1 MTVDERLLE
10 ERPAEAIAEAAEAAF
25 PRGEWPGRKHVLDL
39 DDFSTGEI
47 YHVLSIAEVMK
58 EILRRPI
65 PRVPALR
72 GKTVVNLFYEPSTR
86 TRISFELA
94 AKSLGADTVNVTAS
108 GSSVEKGESL
118 LDSLRTLR
126 ALGATALVMRHSASG
141 APYLAAF
148 ELDGSV
154 LNAGDGWHAHPTQ
167 ALLDLFTI
175 RENFGR
181 LAGVKVTILGD
192 VLHSRVARSNIWGL
206 TKVGADV
213 TLCGPPTLLP
223 STCIPPVAR
232 GPWPGAVKV
241 ELDADKAIE
250 GADVVMVLRLQK
262 ERQQAG
268 LLPNIREYVQRYGLT
283 VERVRR
289 KFPDG
294 LVMHPGPMNE
304 GIEIDPEVAHGAQ
317 SLIETQVTNG
327 VAIRMALL
335 YLLCGGAPGLTEG
348 RS

>member
-1 MTVDERLLE
+1 
-10 ERPAEAIAEAAEAAF
+10 
-25 PRGEWPGRKHVLDL
+25 
-39 DDFSTGEI
+39 
-47 YHVLSIAEVMK
+47 
-58 EILRRPI
+58 
-65 PRVPALR
+65 LR

-94 AKSLGADTVNVTAS
+94 AKSLGADTVNITAS

-126 ALGATALVMRHSASG
+126 ALGATALIMRHSSSG
-141 APYLAAF
+141 APYLAAH
-148 ELDGSV
+148 EIEGSV

-175 RENFGR
+175 REHFGR
-181 LAGVKVTILGD
+181 LAGIKVTILGD

-206 TKVGADV
+206 TKVGANV

-223 STCIPPVAR
+223 STCVPPVAQ
-232 GPWPGAVKV
+232 GPWPGDVRV
-241 ELDADKAIE
+241 DLDADRAIE
-250 GADVVMVLRLQK
+250 NADVVMVLRLQK
-262 ERQQAG
+262 ERQQSG

-304 GIEIDPEVAHGAQ
+304 GIEIDAEVAHGAQ

-335 YLLCGGAPGLTEG
+335 YLLCGGVPGLTEARG
-348 RS
+348 

>member
-1 MTVDERLLE
+1 MTVDEQLLK
-10 ERPAEAIAEAAEAAF
+10 ERPAEAIAEAAEGAF
-25 PRGEWPGRKHVLDL
+25 PAGEWPGRKHVLDL

-47 YHVLSIAEVMK
+47 YHVLGIAEVMK
-58 EILRRPI
+58 EILKRPI

-94 AKSLGADTVNVTAS
+94 AKSLGADTINVTAS

-126 ALGATALVMRHSASG
+126 ALGATALVMRHSSSG
-141 APYLAAF
+141 APYLAAH
-148 ELDGSV
+148 ELAGSV
-154 LNAGDGWHAHPTQ
+154 INAGDGWHAHPTQ
-167 ALLDLFTI
+167 ALLDLFTL
-175 RENFGR
+175 REHFGH
-181 LAGVKVTILGD
+181 LAGINVTILGD

-206 TKVGADV
+206 TKVGANV

-223 STCIPPVAR
+223 STCIPPVAT
-232 GPWPGAVKV
+232 GDWPRTVKV
-241 ELDADKAIE
+241 ELDADRAIE
-250 GADVVMVLRLQK
+250 HADVVMVLRLQR

-268 LLPNIREYVQRYGLT
+268 LLPNIREYVQRYGLS
-283 VERVRR
+283 VERV
-289 KFPDG
+289 KAKLPDG

-317 SLIETQVTNG
+317 SLIEAQVTNG
-327 VAIRMALL
+327 VALRMALL
-335 YLLCGGAPGLTEG
+335 YLLCGGVPGLTEG
-348 RS
+348 RP

>member
-1 MTVDERLLE
+1 MTVDERRLE
-10 ERPAEAIAEAAEAAF
+10 EHPVAAIAEAAEGSF
-25 PRGEWPGRKHVLDL
+25 PQGAWPGRRHVLDL

-47 YHVLSIAEVMK
+47 YHVLNVADVMK
-58 EILRRPI
+58 EILKRPI

-72 GKTVVNLFYEPSTR
+72 GKTVVNLFYEASTR

-94 AKSLGADTVNVTAS
+94 SKSLGADSVNVTAS

-126 ALGATALVMRHSASG
+126 ALGANALVMRHSASG
-141 APYLAAF
+141 APYLAAH
-148 ELDGSV
+148 ELNANV
-154 LNAGDGWHAHPTQ
+154 INAGDGWHAHPTQ

-175 RENFGR
+175 RERFGR
-181 LAGVKVTILGD
+181 LAGLKITILGD
-192 VLHSRVARSNIWGL
+192 ILHSRVARSNLWGL
-206 TKVGADV
+206 TKVGAQV

-223 STCIPPVAR
+223 STCTPPSAA
-232 GPWPGAVKV
+232 GPWPGTVRV
-241 ELDADKAIE
+241 DYDADRALE
-250 GADVVMVLRLQK
+250 GSDVVMVLRLQR

-268 LLPNIREYVQRYGLT
+268 LLPNLREYIQLYGLT
-283 VERVRR
+283 VARVKRSL
-289 KFPDG
+289 PDG
-294 LVMHPGPMNE
+294 LIMHPGPMNE
-304 GIEIDPEVAHGAQ
+304 GIEIDAEVAHGSQ

-348 RS
+348 RV

>member
-1 MTVDERLLE
+1 MTVNERLLE
-10 ERPAEAIAEAAEAAF
+10 ERPAEAIAEAAEGTF
-25 PRGEWPGRKHVLDL
+25 PQGEWPGRKHVLDL

-47 YHVLSIAEVMK
+47 YHVLSVAEVMK
-58 EILRRPI
+58 EILKRPI

-94 AKSLGADTVNVTAS
+94 AKSLGADSVNVTAS

-118 LDSLRTLR
+118 LDSIRTLR
-126 ALGATALVMRHSASG
+126 ALGANALIMRHSSSG
-141 APYLAAF
+141 APYLAAH
-148 ELDGSV
+148 ELDTSV

-175 RENFGR
+175 REHFGR
-181 LAGVKVTILGD
+181 LAGIKVTILGD

-206 TKVGADV
+206 LKVGAQV
-213 TLCGPPTLLP
+213 TLSGPPTLLP
-223 STCIPPVAR
+223 STCVPPVAHA
-232 GPWPGAVKV
+232 PWGADVRV
-241 ELDADKAIE
+241 ELDADEAIT
-250 GADVVMVLRLQK
+250 GADVVMVLRLQR

-268 LLPNIREYVQRYGLT
+268 LLPNIREYVQRYGLNA
-283 VERVRR
+283 ERVRT
-289 KFPDG
+289 KLPDG
-294 LVMHPGPMNE
+294 LIMHPGPMNE

-335 YLLCGGAPGLTEG
+335 YLLCGGAPGLTDG
-348 RS
+348 RV